1 MPTYE
6 YRCSKGHH
14 FELFQR
20 ISETP
25 VDRCPEC
32 GAAAERLLSSGA
44 GLIFKGSG
52 FYITDYRSDT
62 YKKAAE
68 KEGGSKPA
76 GGSSAG
82 TPSKTESKPPSGDTS
97 SGD

>member
-1 MPTYE
+1 MNEP
-6 YRCSKGHH
+6 
-14 FELFQR
+14 
-20 ISETP
+20 P

-32 GAAAERLLSSGA
+32 SATAERVISSGA

-68 KEGGSKPA
+68 ADKGSSGSSDTGAKSSSKEGSTSSSSESKPA
-76 GGSSAG
+76 AKPSS
-82 TPSKTESKPPSGDTS
+82 S
-97 SGD
+97 SGTSE

>member
-1 MPTYE
+1 MNEP
-6 YRCSKGHH
+6 
-14 FELFQR
+14 
-20 ISETP
+20 P

-32 GAAAERLLSSGA
+32 NAPAERVISSGA

-68 KEGGSKPA
+68 ADKGSAGSSDSAGKPSPKEG
-76 GGSSAG
+76 SS
-82 TPSKTESKPPSGDTS
+82 TPSSESKPEAKPSSS
-97 SGD
+97 SGTSE

>member
-1 MPTYE
+1 MNEP
-6 YRCSKGHH
+6 
-14 FELFQR
+14 
-20 ISETP
+20 P

-32 GAAAERLLSSGA
+32 NATAERVISSGA

-68 KEGGSKPA
+68 ADKGSSGASDTTAKSSSKEGSSTSSSESKPA
-76 GGSSAG
+76 AKPSS
-82 TPSKTESKPPSGDTS
+82 S
-97 SGD
+97 SGTSE